1 MKLALQIA
9 LSLAGG
15 FDDRDRV
22 LFTFGVSRFD
32 GEDVFA

>member
-9 LSLAGG
+9 LSLVGG
-15 FDDRDRV
+15 FDDRDRA
-22 LFTFGVSRFD
+22 LFAFDVFRFD